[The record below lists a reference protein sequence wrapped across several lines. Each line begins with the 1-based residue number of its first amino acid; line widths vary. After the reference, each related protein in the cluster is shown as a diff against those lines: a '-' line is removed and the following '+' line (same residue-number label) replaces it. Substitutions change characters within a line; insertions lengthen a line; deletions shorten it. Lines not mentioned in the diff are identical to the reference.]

1 MRILVFTVG
10 AILIIASS
18 GWADTLT
25 QQAASYHQDAETAL
39 KKGDIDGAI
48 TCYQK
53 IIAITR
59 DDALAHNILGVLYEG
74 KNELGRAENEYLA
87 ALSLDPKYIDA
98 YFNLAR
104 LYEKTNQNDKAAENL
119 EKLVTLLKPQDK
131 RLAEIK
137 NKILELTSPSER
149 KSDIVK
155 KIEKEAADKLSKK
168 VIQEKRLTRKENEK
182 KSQSHFSSGKEYY
195 REKKYPL
202 AVEEFKAALKYDPS
216 NHNVVSYI
224 KLCEEEINKAKKR

>member
-1 MRILVFTVG
+1 MKIFVFTVG

-25 QQAASYHQDAETAL
+25 QQAASYHQNAEEAL
-39 KKGDIDGAI
+39 KKGDINRAI

-53 IIAITR
+53 IIAITQG
-59 DDALAHNILGVLYEG
+59 DALAHNILGVLYEG
-74 KNELGRAENEYLA
+74 KNELGRAESEYLA
-87 ALSLDPKYIDA
+87 ALSLDPKYTDA

-104 LYEKTNQNDKAAENL
+104 LYEKTNQNDQAAENL
-119 EKLVTLLKPQDK
+119 VKLVTLLSPKDK
-131 RLAEIK
+131 KLAEIK
-137 NKILELTSPSER
+137 DKILQLTSPAQR
-149 KSDIVK
+149 KSEVVK
-155 KIEKEAADKLSKK
+155 KIEKEEADQLIKG
-168 VIQEKRLTRKENEK
+168 IITEKRLIKKENTK

-202 AVEEFKAALKYDPS
+202 AIEEFKAALKYDPS
-216 NHNVVSYI
+216 NHNAVSYI